1 METSKFW
8 DSPRR
13 ELADTTSRDSCQ
25 AGVLPSCISEDSA
38 WESGEGLA
46 DLPCLLLL
54 GRPRGCWCG
63 TVSDWDAYL
72 SCWIKDVRI
81 FYSQCEG
88 ILGRKIWD
96 IYSICRRGYVPKLT
110 MNGEI
115 EISKTGVDACVQHK
129 VARIAWLNN
138 LGKLINVRLK
148 YIHFPL
154 LCVFS

>member
-1 METSKFW
+1 M
-8 DSPRR
+8 
-13 ELADTTSRDSCQ
+13 A
-25 AGVLPSCISEDSA
+25 AGVA
-38 WESGEGLA
+38 
-46 DLPCLLLL
+46 PCLIGMLTCPVEL
-54 GRPRGCWCG
+54 RMSEYFIHSVRGFWG
-63 TVSDWDAYL
+63 EKY
-72 SCWIKDVRI
+72 
-81 FYSQCEG
+81 E
-88 ILGRKIWD
+88 
-96 IYSICRRGYVPKLT
+96 IYSICRRGYLPKLT